1 MSIEIV
7 PVTLENVELVLPLIA
22 DYQRF
27 YQATPDTERNR
38 NHFGRVITTPALG
51 AQWVALSNTGHAM
64 GFVTAYRVLS
74 SVSAVEK
81 CLLNDLYVVPD
92 MRGQGLG
99 RKLIVH
105 CTAWAVAKATPAC
118 IGKPHSTIRRR
129 NACMI
134 HCPPAGMRGT
144 PIRCSVKIL
153 CRSIDFHCADEYAL
167 PA

>member
-7 PVTLENVELVLPLIA
+7 PVTRENFELVLPLIA

-27 YQATPDTERNR
+27 YKATPDTERNR
-38 NHFGRVITTPALG
+38 NHFGRLITTPALG
-51 AQWVALSNTGHAM
+51 AQWVALSNAGHAM

-105 CTAWAVAKATPAC
+105 CTAWAVSQGYAGVHWQTALDNHTAQKLYDSLPTSRDAWYTYTLL
-118 IGKPHSTIRRR
+118 GKDIVS
-129 NACMI
+129 
-134 HCPPAGMRGT
+134 G
-144 PIRCSVKIL
+144 
-153 CRSIDFHCADEYAL
+153 
-167 PA
+167 